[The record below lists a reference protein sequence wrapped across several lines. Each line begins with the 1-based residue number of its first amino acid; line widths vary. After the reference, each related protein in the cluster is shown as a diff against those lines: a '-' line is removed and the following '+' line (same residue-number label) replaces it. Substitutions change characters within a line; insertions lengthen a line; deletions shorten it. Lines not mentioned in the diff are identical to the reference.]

1 MLCWTRVLRGGG
13 GGGVGGGGWRPWVV
27 FPPPQ
32 LAAITAKP
40 RTRTAGILLIYQC
53 LPGNLRASIGWI
65 QQLRCCLAEGL
76 RLGVADQLIHIA
88 VLYADVTTCRQVV
101 LTCWLARIGAGRL
114 A

>member
-1 MLCWTRVLRGGG
+1 MMWLTTVMSDGGG
-13 GGGVGGGGWRPWVV
+13 GGTGGGGSTTLVV
-27 FPPPQ
+27 VPPPQ

-65 QQLRCCLAEGL
+65 QQLRCCLAEGSRL
-76 RLGVADQLIHIA
+76 RVADQLIQIA

-101 LTCWLARIGAGRL
+101 LT
-114 A
+114 